1 MDMEEILI
9 ECSPG
14 VSGDMLLGAFIDL
27 GVPKDVIEKPLISV
41 GLEHLYCLNFR
52 ESQSCSIRGIKVEV
66 EKVDQSTK
74 RDWSSIKELILK
86 SQLEKTLKKRIYK
99 VFESLALAEGRVHGI
114 DPEEV
119 HFHEIGAIDSLVDII
134 GVCASIEYLK
144 PKRIFCNEPTLG
156 RGFVQTDHG
165 KLSIPSPAVIE
176 LLRKK
181 DIKVISSIDSL
192 DGELS
197 TPTGIALLSNLV
209 ESFQI
214 PHKYSIDS
222 YGVGI
227 GNLKLPCPNLV
238 RVIKINSIDQ
248 NLIEQKISP
257 RLEEVCVQEAWIDD
271 QTSEE
276 IANLLEMFRKEG
288 AYDVSSQAINMK
300 KNRIGFSIQVI
311 LPLKK
316 QDYFRK
322 LWFNYSTTI
331 GLRERKQSRW
341 VLLRRKGECLTTFG
355 KIKFK
360 QSMKPNGTIS
370 MKPENDEI
378 LRLQIENNQTAQEVR
393 NIIRESC
400 KEFEAFEDWK

>member
-1 MDMEEILI
+1 MEEILI

-14 VSGDMLLGAFIDL
+14 VSGDMLLGAFYDL
-27 GVPKDVIEKPLISV
+27 GVPKDEIEKKLACF
-41 GLEHLYCLNFR
+41 GLENLYYLNFR
-52 ESQSCSIRGIKVEV
+52 ESQNCSIRGIKVDV

-74 RDWSSIKELILK
+74 RDWKSIKNLILK
-86 SQLEKTLKKRIYK
+86 AQLEEQLKKRIYE
-99 VFESLALAEGRVHGI
+99 VFESLAIAEGRVHGI
-114 DPEEV
+114 NPEEV

-144 PKRIFCNEPTLG
+144 PKRVFCNEPTLG

-176 LLRKK
+176 LLRGK
-181 DIKVISSIDSL
+181 DIKVISSIDSVE
-192 DGELS
+192 GELS
-197 TPTGIALLSNLV
+197 TPTGIALISNLV

-214 PHKYSIDS
+214 PHRYSINS

-227 GNLKLPCPNLV
+227 GNLELPCPNLV
-238 RVIKINSIDQ
+238 RVLKINSSDE
-248 NLIEQKISP
+248 NLIDQKISP
-257 RLEEVCVQEAWIDD
+257 RYEEICVQEAWIDD

-276 IANLLEMFRKEG
+276 LANLIEQFRKEG
-288 AYDVSSQAINMK
+288 AYDVSSQTINMK

-311 LPLKK
+311 LPIKK
-316 QDYFRK
+316 QEYFRK
-322 LWFNYSTTI
+322 LWFEFSTTI
-331 GLRERKQSRW
+331 GLRERKQARW

-360 QSMKPNGTIS
+360 QSMKPNGTIY

-378 LRLQIENNQTAQEVR
+378 LRLQIENNKTAEEVR

-400 KEFEAFEDWK
+400 KEFKAFEDWK

>member
-1 MDMEEILI
+1 MEEILI

-14 VSGDMLLGAFIDL
+14 VSGDMLLGAFYDL
-27 GVPKDVIEKPLISV
+27 GVPKDEIEKKLACF
-41 GLEHLYCLNFR
+41 GLENLYYLNFR
-52 ESQSCSIRGIKVEV
+52 ESQNCSIRGIKVDV

-74 RDWSSIKELILK
+74 RDWTSIKNLILK
-86 SQLEKTLKKRIYK
+86 AQLEEQLKKRIYE

-114 DPEEV
+114 NPEEV

-134 GVCASIEYLK
+134 GVCTSIEYLK
-144 PKRIFCNEPTLG
+144 PKKVFCNEPTLG
-156 RGFVQTDHG
+156 KGFIQADHG

-181 DIKVISSIDSL
+181 NIKVISSIDSIE
-192 DGELS
+192 GELS
-197 TPTGIALLSNLV
+197 TPTGIALLCNLV

-214 PHKYSIDS
+214 PYKYSIDS
-222 YGVGI
+222 YGVGL
-227 GNLKLPCPNLV
+227 GNLNLPCPNLV
-238 RVIKINSIDQ
+238 RILKINSSDE
-248 NLIEQKISP
+248 NLIDQKISP
-257 RLEEVCVQEAWIDD
+257 RYEEICVQEAWIDD

-276 IANLLEMFRKEG
+276 LSNLIEKFRKEG
-288 AYDVSSQAINMK
+288 AYDVSSQTINMK

-311 LPLKK
+311 LPIKK
-316 QDYFRK
+316 QEYFRK
-322 LWFNYSTTI
+322 LWFEFSTTI
-331 GLRERKQSRW
+331 GLRERKQARW

-360 QSMKPNGTIS
+360 QSIKPNGSIY

-378 LRLQIENNQTAQEVR
+378 LRLQIENNKTAEEVR

-400 KEFEAFEDWK
+400 KEFKAFEDWK

>member
-1 MDMEEILI
+1 MEEILI

-14 VSGDMLLGAFIDL
+14 VSGDMLLGAFYDL
-27 GVPKDVIEKPLISV
+27 GVPKYEIEKTLACF
-41 GLEHLYCLNFR
+41 GLENLYYLNFR
-52 ESQSCSIRGIKVEV
+52 ESQNCSIRGIKVDV

-74 RDWSSIKELILK
+74 RDWNNIKDLILK
-86 SQLEKTLKKRIYK
+86 AQLEKQLKKRIYE
-99 VFESLALAEGRVHGI
+99 VFESLAIAEGRVHGI

-134 GVCASIEYLK
+134 GVCTSIEYLK
-144 PKRIFCNEPTLG
+144 PKKVFCNEPTLG
-156 RGFVQTDHG
+156 RGFIQADHG

-176 LLRKK
+176 LLRKRN
-181 DIKVISSIDSL
+181 IKVISSIDSIE
-192 DGELS
+192 GELS
-197 TPTGIALLSNLV
+197 TPTGIALLCNLV

-214 PHKYSIDS
+214 PYKYSIDS
-222 YGVGI
+222 YGVGL

-238 RVIKINSIDQ
+238 RVLKINSKDENIIDK
-248 NLIEQKISP
+248 KISP
-257 RLEEVCVQEAWIDD
+257 RYEEVCVQEAWIDD

-276 IANLLEMFRKEG
+276 IANLLELFRKEG
-288 AYDVSSQAINMK
+288 AYDVSSQTINMK
-300 KNRIGFSIQVI
+300 KNRMGFSLQVI
-311 LPLKK
+311 LPIEK
-316 QDYFRK
+316 QEYFRK
-322 LWFNYSTTI
+322 IWFQYSTTI

-360 QSMKPNGTIS
+360 QSMKPNGTIY

-378 LRLQIENNQTAQEVR
+378 LRLQIENNKTANEVR

-400 KEFEAFEDWK
+400 EEFKAFEDWK